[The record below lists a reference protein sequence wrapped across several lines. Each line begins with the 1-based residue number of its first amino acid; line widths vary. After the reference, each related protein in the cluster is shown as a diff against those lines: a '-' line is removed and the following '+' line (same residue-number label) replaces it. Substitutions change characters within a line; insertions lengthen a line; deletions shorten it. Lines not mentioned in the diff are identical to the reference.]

1 MPLTDW
7 TDPTPGTLYGI
18 WGADQNAILDK
29 IRTGMQAQELAYG
42 KLIVD
47 DATAIAAKM
56 PGTAGVTR
64 LVLHANPDQGALLVK
79 GAADTGIIDMVLVT
93 DFAGAPICWIKNAG
107 GLGLNDWLSVFR
119 DLFNSPTWQADIYG
133 HVRRNGSAEFCWPGP
148 PGNMLPWVDA
158 MGELYESTRSGT
170 TGSWTATGGTLALFT
185 ETPGATPPT
194 RSFSSNRLTASSSA
208 LTAQTATGTA
218 GVPVTAGS
226 VYTPIAYVRAEDVAD
241 NAQVG
246 FSWYNG
252 AAFISTVYG
261 SASATTVGS
270 WVRFTGGGLTAPV
283 GTTRAAVAVQ
293 VPSTASG
300 RHFRVAAGGIFPGTQ
315 TAWGPPFVGNG
326 TYGVFGQAAVGDRW
340 KRTDDPTQGIEYVC
354 LTGGLPYQQVWASAI
369 PIPSSS
375 TPAATAASGAAGAA
389 SDMSRSDHVHASP
402 QLSSTAAVAL
412 GSAAAGSATSSS
424 RQDHVHP
431 TTGVVANSALT
442 AKGAILTASAASTPA
457 ALAVGSNGQTL
468 IADSTQTT
476 GQKWGSPID
485 IQTFTAGGGTTWTKP
500 AGATLVQYKLVGG
513 GAGGGAGRRGAAGSG
528 RAGGAGGGGGSIT
541 EGWVAASAL
550 SATETVAVGTGGA
563 GAAGQTVNDTDGATG
578 TGGGASSFKSTSFAF
593 AGGGNG
599 GTGGTATAGAAVFGG
614 AGQWQGGTSAAGA
627 TTVGTA
633 PTSPPSYAPPGGGS
647 GGGITTGNAN
657 SAGGGGGQTFS
668 ILGASGGAAGTSGGG
683 TGGAGTSQAV
693 GVPGPGTG
701 GGGGGSSGGS
711 GGAGGLYGAGGGGGA
726 ASLNATTSG
735 AGGAGAN
742 GIVQIVSY

>member
-7 TDPTPGTLYGI
+7 TNPTPGTLYGV
-18 WGADQNAILDK
+18 WGPDLNAILDEIK
-29 IRTGMQAQELAYG
+29 ASLQALEAAYG
-42 KLIVD
+42 KIATND

-56 PGTAGVTR
+56 AGIAGIRRV
-64 LVLHANPDQGALLVK
+64 VIEPQINEGALWLRGV
-79 GAADTGIIDMVLVT
+79 ADTGIINVLYI
-93 DFAGAPICWIKNAG
+93 DDYGRAPIMWVQNAG
-107 GLGLNDWLSVFR
+107 GLGINDRISIYR
-119 DLFNSPTWQADIYG
+119 GLFDAPNYQADIYG
-133 HVRRNGSAEFCWPGP
+133 FMRRAGGGTDLVWPGP
-148 PGNMLPWVDA
+148 PGNLLPWVDA
-158 MGELYESTRSGT
+158 VQELYESTRSGT
-170 TGSWTATGGTLALFT
+170 LGSWTAAGASLAVFA
-185 ETPGATPPT
+185 EDPEAAKPPT
-194 RSFSSNRLTASSSA
+194 GSFNTVRATASASSF
-208 LTAQTATGTA
+208 TATTATGTSGIPA
-218 GVPVTAGS
+218 S
-226 VYTPIAYVRAEDVAD
+226 VGATYSAVAYVRAEDAGD
-241 NAQVG
+241 NAKVG
-246 FSWYNG
+246 ISWYNG
-252 AAFISTVYG
+252 ASLISTVYG
-261 SASATTVGS
+261 TASATTIGS
-270 WVRFTGGGLTAPV
+270 WVKFTSGGLTAPAT
-283 GTTRAAVAVQ
+283 TTRAAVAVQ
-293 VPSTASG
+293 VPSTSSG
-300 RHFRVAAGGIFPGTQ
+300 RHFRIAAAGLWPGTQ
-315 TAWGPPFVGNG
+315 TVWGPPFVGGG
-326 TYGVFGQAAVGDRW
+326 TYPTLGQAKVGDLWR
-340 KRTDDPTQGIEYVC
+340 RTDDPSSAGGVLYVC
-354 LTGGLPYQQVWASAI
+354 TTGGLPYQQVWVAL
-369 PIPSSS
+369 
-375 TPAATAASGAAGAA
+375 PAALSGNN
-389 SDMSRSDHVHASP
+389 P
-402 QLSSTAAVAL
+402 VAL
-412 GSAAAGSATSSS
+412 GAAAPGTGSAPS
-424 RQDHVHP
+424 RDDHVHP

-457 ALAVGSNGQTL
+457 ALAVGSNGTTL

-476 GQKWGSPID
+476 GQRWGSPID

-563 GAAGQTVNDTDGATG
+563 GAAGQTVNDSDGATG

-683 TGGAGTSQAV
+683 TGGAGTSQAA